1 MLSFK
6 DKVVIVT
13 GGTSGI
19 GRTTAIAYGKY
30 GAKVV
35 VAGRRV
41 EEGNQTVA
49 AIKSAGGQ
57 GIFVQ
62 TDVTKEADVKAL
74 VEKTVATYGRLD
86 IAFNN
91 AGVEVI
97 VPITD
102 FTEADYRRVFDINVL
117 GVLLCLK
124 YEIPAMLKTG
134 GGAIVNTGSI
144 AGSIGMGG
152 LAIYAGTKHAINGIT
167 KSVALEYAKQKIRVN
182 AVAPAAIETDM
193 LDRFTGGKDDM
204 LNYFASL
211 HPIGRVGK
219 SEEIANAVLWLSADE
234 ASFVTGQTL
243 LVDGGFTA
251 Q

>member
-19 GRTTAIAYGKY
+19 GRATAVAYAKH

-49 AIKSAGGQ
+49 LIKATGSAGV
-57 GIFVQ
+57 FVQ

-74 VEKTVATYGRLD
+74 VDKTVQTYGRLD

-91 AGVEVI
+91 AGVEVLG
-97 VPITD
+97 PIAE

-134 GGAIVNTGSI
+134 GGAIVNTSSI
-144 AGSIGMGG
+144 AGSISMGG
-152 LAIYAGTKHAINGIT
+152 MAVYSGTKHAVNGIT
-167 KSVALEYAKQKIRVN
+167 KAVALEYAKQNIRVN

-193 LDRFTGGKDDM
+193 LDRFTGGKPEM
-204 LNYFASL
+204 LDYFASL
-211 HPIGRVGK
+211 HPVGRVGK

-234 ASFVTGQTL
+234 ASYVTGQTL
-243 LVDGGFTA
+243 MVDGGFTA

>member
-1 MLSFK
+1 MES
-6 DKVVIVT
+6 VVTPVFSTIVL
-13 GGTSGI
+13 
-19 GRTTAIAYGKY
+19 
-30 GAKVV
+30 
-35 VAGRRV
+35 
-41 EEGNQTVA
+41 
-49 AIKSAGGQ
+49 
-57 GIFVQ
+57 
-62 TDVTKEADVKAL
+62 TDVT
-74 VEKTVATYGRLD
+74 ATYGRLD

-91 AGVEVI
+91 AGVEVMG
-97 VPITD
+97 PITD

-117 GVLLCLK
+117 GVLLSLK

-144 AGSIGMGG
+144 AGEIGMGG

-193 LDRFTGGKDDM
+193 LERFTGGKDEM
-204 LNYFASL
+204 RNYFASL

-243 LVDGGFTA
+243 VVDGGFTA